1 MIIFYSFWILTEV
14 LGCTPLIKLM
24 FCNVQFSICTTK
36 VCSQSVVLSTL
47 SLCEGDNDMVEKPVD
62 PVRVYSE
69 RELTKE
75 FEKVAGMLTAEQDW
89 SIRMAA
95 MQRVEGL
102 VFGGATEYA
111 CFPLLLKQLVGPL
124 SLQLADRR
132 SSIVKQVTSLLCQ
145 GWARKWLEDLLVLP
159 NSTTFNSSSFR
170 LCSCNQLNQWIPH
183 GEKSDS
189 WPSPLAEQSLNCQRR
204 VHVHVF

>member
-1 MIIFYSFWILTEV
+1 
-14 LGCTPLIKLM
+14 
-24 FCNVQFSICTTK
+24 
-36 VCSQSVVLSTL
+36 VVLSTL

-102 VFGGATEYA
+102 IFGGLSFSHFMTCHFATPE
-111 CFPLLLKQLVGPL
+111 
-124 SLQLADRR
+124 
-132 SSIVKQVTSLLCQ
+132 
-145 GWARKWLEDLLVLP
+145 
-159 NSTTFNSSSFR
+159 
-170 LCSCNQLNQWIPH
+170 
-183 GEKSDS
+183 
-189 WPSPLAEQSLNCQRR
+189 
-204 VHVHVF
+204 HVFVMSVDCSW